1 MNDLDQTI
9 DTKQVE
15 IKDSEQRESRK
26 TKPENKYSLNVCHF
40 GQ

>member
-15 IKDSEQRESRK
+15 IKKLR
-26 TKPENKYSLNVCHF
+26 TKGKQENKT
-40 GQ
+40 GK